1 MHHFSLASI
10 SLKGTSPPPETMH
23 LKTLFYWKL
32 RRTQYFVST
41 QTELRTATQTEPGP
55 FPHALVYKYGHYEA
69 SFPKHF
75 ISITLFLQA
84 HIVMFIYLFVCLLL
98 VYFMEAAF
106 IGCISSILCRESIM
120 ARPPK
125 TRRLWIREEDDELKH
140 FKTEYP
146 NLPWGEIKKLA
157 NLQDRD
163 EKSCSHRWNNYLRP
177 DINKGEFFPQ
187 EDELIIHLKSLGVR

>member
-1 MHHFSLASI
+1 MRYHKFKRNPIWSVAYSPFLEPTSGHTCTI
-10 SLKGTSPPPETMH
+10 SVWRQSRFKGTSPPPETMH

-98 VYFMEAAF
+98 VYFMEATLL
-106 IGCISSILCRESIM
+106 CSIL
-120 ARPPK
+120 P
-125 TRRLWIREEDDELKH
+125 
-140 FKTEYP
+140 
-146 NLPWGEIKKLA
+146 
-157 NLQDRD
+157 
-163 EKSCSHRWNNYLRP
+163 
-177 DINKGEFFPQ
+177 FFAGNP
-187 EDELIIHLKSLGVR
+187 

>member
-1 MHHFSLASI
+1 MVCGLFSLFRTNKWTHMHHFSLASI

-98 VYFMEAAF
+98 VYFMEAAL
-106 IGCISSILCRESIM
+106 LCS
-120 ARPPK
+120 
-125 TRRLWIREEDDELKH
+125 
-140 FKTEYP
+140 F
-146 NLPWGEIKKLA
+146 LP
-157 NLQDRD
+157 
-163 EKSCSHRWNNYLRP
+163 
-177 DINKGEFFPQ
+177 FFAGNP
-187 EDELIIHLKSLGVR
+187 